1 MSEFQFDIANEVLF
15 FVMIALSLNLL
26 MGYLGL
32 LSVAQASF
40 AGVAAYTVA
49 KLTIDQDFG
58 FFPAVILGTLAA
70 TVAGVL
76 ITLPAIRLKLEHL
89 ILLTLAFAIVLVSV
103 ANGIP
108 ELGGAYGL
116 LGIPFPEIFGQ
127 TLIDPS
133 EYFWLFLAVGALVF
147 LVYWRM
153 GESPYGR
160 VLRAIREDE
169 VAARSLGKDI
179 FVYKMQV
186 AAVTSAMAGIA
197 GALWAF
203 YSLQVSP
210 QVYAVNASLLAVTM
224 VIFGGMGS
232 LLGPVVG
239 AVAIVVSTP
248 ILEEIFALDPEDA
261 SLVRLIAYGAAII
274 LIIRLRPQGLVPE
287 GASIRRLGRRL
298 YGLARGGFGQQA
310 PQPALAHAGAAP
322 AGSLAEDS
330 TARLSGAMARGGGG
344 ARPPVASPS
353 DGRASRNGLTVKVEG
368 LNKRFGGIVAAD
380 DVRIDLPA
388 YQITGLVG
396 PNGAGKTTL
405 FSLLTGMLPQD
416 GGTVELKGKDVSE
429 LRMDLIAR
437 RGMVRSFQDV
447 RLFQRLSVIDNVMV
461 GFQDHPG
468 EGLFGLFFRPLDVW
482 QTEKRNRARAMELLS
497 FVGLA
502 DRAEYPAA
510 ALAFGDQK
518 LLAIARLLAT
528 GADVMLLDEPTSGI
542 DPQWVEN
549 VAGVVR
555 ALPSLGKTVCIVEH
569 NLHALER
576 VVDRCY
582 FMEFGKITGEGTLQS
597 LMDEPRLREAYFGR

>member
-1 MSEFQFDIANEVLF
+1 MSEIHYDIANEVLF
-15 FVMIALSLNLL
+15 FIIIAVSLNLL

-40 AGVAAYTVA
+40 AGIGAYTVA
-49 KLTIDQDFG
+49 KLTIGEDFS
-58 FFPAVILGTLAA
+58 FFPAILIGTAFA
-70 TVAGVL
+70 TIAGVL
-76 ITLPAIRLKLEHL
+76 LTLPAIRLKLEHL

-108 ELGGAYGL
+108 ELGGLYGL
-116 LGIPFPEIFGQ
+116 LGIPFPKIAGQ
-127 TLIDPS
+127 TLIQPS
-133 EYFWLFLAVGALVF
+133 EYFWLFLVSGGIVF
-147 LVYWRM
+147 LIYWRM
-153 GESPYGR
+153 GQSPYGR

-169 VAARSLGKDI
+169 TAARSLGKNI

-186 AAVTSAMAGIA
+186 AAVTSAFAGVA
-197 GALWAF
+197 GCLWAY
-203 YSLQVSP
+203 YSQLVTP
-210 QVYAVNASLLAVTM
+210 QPYAVNASLLAVTM

-239 AVAIVVSTP
+239 AIAIVISTDVLEAIFDVS
-248 ILEEIFALDPEDA
+248 PEKA
-261 SLVRLIAYGAAII
+261 SLIRLMAYGIAII
-274 LIIRLRPQGLVPE
+274 LIIRLRPQGLIPE
-287 GASIRRLGRRL
+287 GFSFVALGRRIV
-298 YGLARGGFGQQA
+298 GLFKGGVGQA
-310 PQPALAHAGAAP
+310 GPQPALAHASAAP
-322 AGSLAEDS
+322 VGSLAEES
-330 TARLSGAMARGGGG
+330 SARLGGAMARG
-344 ARPPVASPS
+344 S
-353 DGRASRNGLTVKVEG
+353 DGATALATATPSAHSSNGTTVKVEG
-368 LNKRFGGIVAAD
+368 LNKRFGGIIAAD
-380 DVRIDLPA
+380 DVRIELPVN
-388 YQITGLVG
+388 QITGLVG

-416 GGTVELKGKDVSE
+416 SGRVQLKGQDITDM
-429 LRMDLIAR
+429 RMDVIAR
-437 RGMVRSFQDV
+437 HGMVRSFQDV
-447 RLFQRLSVIDNVMV
+447 RLFQRLSVLDNVMV

-468 EGLFGLFFRPLDVW
+468 EGLFSLFFRPIAVW
-482 QTEKRNRARAMELLS
+482 NAEKRNRARAMELLS

-502 DRAEYPAA
+502 DRAGWPAG

-518 LLAIARLLAT
+518 LVAIARLLAT